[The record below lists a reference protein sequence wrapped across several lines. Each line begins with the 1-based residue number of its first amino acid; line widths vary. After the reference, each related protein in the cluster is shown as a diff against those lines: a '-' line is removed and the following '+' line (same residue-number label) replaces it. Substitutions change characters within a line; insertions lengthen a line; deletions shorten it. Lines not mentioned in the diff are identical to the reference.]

1 MIDSENP
8 MTRRW
13 TFASVACVCLAVLGF
28 RLTGSEAADKKEPSM
43 KELMR
48 KTHKGDN
55 SPLMRV
61 DRQLRA
67 DAPAWTEVR
76 KDVAA
81 LMVVSDALKKRG
93 NEGYRSPA
101 LYIQGMKALD
111 VATKK
116 EDRKDAGAALGQ
128 VKASCMSCHEKDME

>member
-1 MIDSENP
+1 
-8 MTRRW
+8 MTRHW
-13 TFASVACVCLAVLGF
+13 AFAVVAVAGLAVLGF
-28 RLTGSEAADKKEPSM
+28 RFAGSEAADKKGPSM

-67 DAPAWTEVR
+67 DAPAWGEVR

-81 LMVVSDALKKRG
+81 LMVVSDALQKRG
-93 NEGYRSPA
+93 AEGYRSPA
-101 LYIQGMKALD
+101 LYIAGMKALD
-111 VATKK
+111 AATKK
-116 EDRKDAGAALGQ
+116 ENRKDAGIALGQ
-128 VKASCMSCHEKDME
+128 VKASCMSCHQKDMN